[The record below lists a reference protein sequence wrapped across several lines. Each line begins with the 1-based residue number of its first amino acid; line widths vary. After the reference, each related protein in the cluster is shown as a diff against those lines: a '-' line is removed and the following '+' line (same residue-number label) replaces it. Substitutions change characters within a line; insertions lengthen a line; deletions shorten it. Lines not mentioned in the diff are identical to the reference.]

1 MITINMDQKCKRCK
15 KPGAANGGYC
25 LECILKM
32 MKEGKFDH
40 IFDKVRN
47 KMVIKKEGKEG

>member
-40 IFDKVRN
+40 IFDK
-47 KMVIKKEGKEG
+47 IKKEGKGGR